1 MIDYLIGKVVYST
14 ENFFILD
21 KDGIGLKIISPYK
34 LEGEIKVF
42 TKLFIKDEELILY
55 GFKTREERDLFE
67 KLTSVSGIGVKH
79 AFSLLKNL
87 SAEKIVQAIED
98 RDITVL
104 SSVPGIGKKTA
115 QRLIFELQGKID
127 FYENELLE
135 DAVEA
140 LVNLGFEKK
149 DAVNAVRNILKKEEV
164 LDLKEIIRKSLIELS
179 KGAGE
184 K

>member
-1 MIDYLIGKVVYST
+1 MIDYLSGKVIYST
-14 ENFFILD
+14 ESFFILD
-21 KDGIGLKIISPYK
+21 LNGVGLKIFSPYK
-34 LEGEIKVF
+34 VEGNIKVY
-42 TKLFIKDEELILY
+42 TKLYIKDEELILY

-67 KLTSVSGIGVKH
+67 KLTSVSGIGIKH

-98 RDITVL
+98 KDITVL

-135 DAVEA
+135 DAVNA
-140 LVNLGFEKK
+140 LTNLGFRKK
-149 DAVNAVRNILKKEEV
+149 DAVNVVRNILKKEES
-164 LDLKEIIRKSLIELS
+164 LDLKSIIKKALVELS
-179 KGAGE
+179 KNVGE

>member
-1 MIDYLIGKVVYST
+1 MLDYLTGKVIYST
-14 ENFFILD
+14 DTFLILD
-21 KDGIGLKIISPYK
+21 INGIGIKIFSPYK
-34 LEGEIKVF
+34 LSGEIKVY
-42 TKLFIKDEELILY
+42 TKLYIKDEEILIY

-79 AFSLLKNL
+79 AFSLIRNL
-87 SAEKIVQAIED
+87 SAEKIIQAIED
-98 RDITVL
+98 RDITIL

-127 FYENELLE
+127 FYENEILE
-135 DAVEA
+135 DAVDA

-149 DAVNAVRNILKKEEV
+149 DAIKAVRNILKKEGK
-164 LDLKEIIRKSLIELS
+164 LDLKDIIKKSLIELS
-179 KGAGE
+179 KNSGE